1 MGKKGRRRKITRYW
15 HGGAP
20 GLNVGDDLVPATALD
35 YLPVLYADPD
45 YGSDS
50 AYVYVSTSQ
59 TLAMGCAAQWGSHFG
74 DRVAGDLYQVEP
86 KGALE
91 VDPDYAHVPDL
102 SWRCQR
108 ATIVAVYR
116 RPVEMTHELSIYG
129 LQFTTWDDGQ
139 PMYDQ
144 AGFLLPISGCAR
156 LASPRR
162 TSARSARALRG
173 SRPTSLRNASPR
185 SAAAWTRQLWHPPR
199 TEVWALPARH
209 PARSTATPTSSTQ
222 VAVRCADLACREVA
236 RTSAPDENWGAP

>member
-35 YLPVLYADPD
+35 HLPVLYADPD
-45 YGSDS
+45 YGSDP

-108 ATIVAVYR
+108 AAIVAVYR
-116 RPVEMTHELSIYG
+116 RSVEMTHELSIYG

-144 AGFLLPISGCAR
+144 AGFLLPNLGMRQAGITASDLSTLGTGAPWFAANELAQR
-156 LASPRR
+156 LASQ
-162 TSARSARALRG
+162 RG
-173 SRPTSLRNASPR
+173 GLDSTTLAS
-185 SAAAWTRQLWHPPR
+185 S
-199 TEVWALPARH
+199 
-209 PARSTATPTSSTQ
+209 
-222 VAVRCADLACREVA
+222 
-236 RTSAPDENWGAP
+236 PD